1 MKKAIQ
7 NKNSNVENSTLIE
20 KVKNEVVENATQTI
34 FEDLMKLENLTNL
47 SEIIIE
53 DIVIEFRNLSFM
65 TEQLELSDN
74 QKEKFLGFIKVIVQ
88 RAKNRYLSKIKENE
102 RTKET
107 AGIIQ
112 NNLVMILEELL
123 SGLGQEVNRGALINC
138 VAVAADTKSEKFNKI
153 ELQTTKFAGDIT
165 IPTKCLLVST
175 NCYDIIKNSIIIDDY
190 DSETGEIKNA

>member
-65 TEQLELSDN
+65 TEQLELNDN

-112 NNLVMILEELL
+112 NNLVMIVERVYE
-123 SGLGQEVNRGALINC
+123 
-138 VAVAADTKSEKFNKI
+138 KSHH
-153 ELQTTKFAGDIT
+153 
-165 IPTKCLLVST
+165 
-175 NCYDIIKNSIIIDDY
+175 
-190 DSETGEIKNA
+190 